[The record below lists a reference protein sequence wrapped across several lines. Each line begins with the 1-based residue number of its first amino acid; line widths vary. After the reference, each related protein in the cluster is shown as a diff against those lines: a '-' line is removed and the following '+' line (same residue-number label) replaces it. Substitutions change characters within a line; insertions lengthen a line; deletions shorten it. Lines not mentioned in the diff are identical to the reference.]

1 MSKNEEETIEGE
13 NEATKTKISPK
24 KCHSQQMGEE
34 TALTKE
40 TIATK
45 AHWISNSDDSD
56 GNNDNLPSTVSTTGT

>member
-34 TALTKE
+34 TAPTKE

-45 AHWISNSDDSD
+45 AH
-56 GNNDNLPSTVSTTGT
+56 